1 VGTVVQRQVQSLSVL
16 GEILRDGMSLVDDEG
31 GDSEQGADAHRLR
44 RARGWTTCSPTPHHS
59 LCERHDKEA
68 PVNVRSASAQTAFGP
83 MVIAAVER
91 YTPPRQRLIDDEL
104 AVRFLPPG
112 LQWIVRA
119 CRWRPVRNLLVR
131 MTERSA
137 PGMWGSMLC
146 RKRYADDTVAEALAA
161 GIGQVVVLGAGL
173 DTRAYRLV
181 KPVRA
186 LAFELDQRANTD
198 YKVRRLRAIYGGRPD
213 NVRVIPVDFEVDD
226 VAAVLAAAGFDSGR
240 PALFV
245 WEAVTQ
251 YLTEESV
258 RATFTFLA
266 KAPAGSRLVFTYVRA
281 DFLDGTNLYGA
292 GRLRERMTGKYDVW
306 KFGIAPHDVAALL
319 REYGWVEQEQ
329 VGPAEYVTR
338 YLEPAGREIPVSEI
352 ERFVRAD
359 KV

>member
-1 VGTVVQRQVQSLSVL
+1 
-16 GEILRDGMSLVDDEG
+16 MS
-31 GDSEQGADAHRLR
+31 A
-44 RARGWTTCSPTPHHS
+44 
-59 LCERHDKEA
+59 
-68 PVNVRSASAQTAFGP
+68 RSASAQTAFGP
-83 MVIAAVER
+83 MVIAAAER

-112 LQWIVRA
+112 LQPIVWA
-119 CRWRPVRNLLVR
+119 CRWRRVRELLTR

-146 RKRYADDTVAEALAA
+146 RKRYADDAVADALAA
-161 GIGQVVVLGAGL
+161 GIGQVVILGAGL

-181 KPVRA
+181 DPAGA

-198 YKVRRLRAIYGGRPD
+198 YKLRRLRAIFGGAPER
-213 NVRVIPVDFEVDD
+213 VRVVPVDFGVDD
-226 VAAVLAAAGFDSGR
+226 LAAVLGAAGFDSGR
-240 PALFV
+240 PAMFV

-266 KAPAGSRLVFTYVRA
+266 KAAAGSRLIFTYVRA

-292 GRLRERMTGKYDVW
+292 GPLRERMTGRYDVW
-306 KFGIAPHDVAALL
+306 KFGIAPPDVAALL
-319 REYGWVEQEQ
+319 REYGWVEREQ
-329 VGPAEYVTR
+329 VGPAEYVAR
-338 YLEPAGREIPVSEI
+338 YLEPAGRRMPVSEI
-352 ERFVRAD
+352 ERFVRAE